1 MSEDFNMSR
10 LSELRE
16 KEHELNE
23 QLIELNNQQYQLKQQ
38 EQELVQEKLRP
49 LVGNTYQN
57 RETGMIF
64 YVYSVPI
71 AHCDHSGHSHFNPYQ
86 LPVIKIGVDN
96 EPCGPKVPINFIST
110 IFTTVAFEEDPV
122 AAFRKKYREI
132 PFLEF
137 LEEHRER
144 LIKFYND
151 VKKENNI

>member
-1 MSEDFNMSR
+1 MNEDFNIR
-10 LSELRE
+10 LNELR
-16 KEHELNE
+16 KKKHDLNE
-23 QLIELNNQQYQLKQQ
+23 QLTELNNQQYQLKQQ
-38 EQELVQEKLRP
+38 EQELVQERLKP
-49 LVGNTYQN
+49 LVGNTYQH

-71 AHCDHSGHSHFNPYQ
+71 VCYDHAGHSHFNPYQ

-96 EPCGPKVPINFIST
+96 EPYGPKVPISFIST
-110 IFTTVAFEEDPV
+110 IFTTAAFEEDPV

-132 PFLEF
+132 PFLDF

-144 LIKFYND
+144 LIKFYNE

>member
-1 MSEDFNMSR
+1 MSENFNMDR
-10 LSELRE
+10 LNELRK
-16 KEHELNE
+16 KEHKLNE

-38 EQELVQEKLRP
+38 EQELLQERLRP

-57 RETGMIF
+57 RETGIMY

-71 AHCDHSGHSHFNPYQ
+71 VRYDHLGHSSFNPYQ
-86 LPVIKIGVDN
+86 LPVMKIGTDN
-96 EPCGPKVPINFIST
+96 ESYGPEVPVNFIDT
-110 IFTTVAFEEDPV
+110 LFTTAAFEEDPV
-122 AAFRKKYREI
+122 AAFKKEYREI
-132 PFLEF
+132 PFLDF